1 MAGGQGSLDEFRGID
16 LLFGEAEPAT
26 LEADKVVKLGREG
39 QQGAAA
45 IEDMAA
51 PELEGESYEVGAAV
65 EGEAEDGQLGLMK

>member
-39 QQGAAA
+39 QQAA
-45 IEDMAA
+45 
-51 PELEGESYEVGAAV
+51 AAV
-65 EGEAEDGQLGLMK
+65 EDVAAGLIIASGGQHLGEALERAG